1 MHAFFRAISCV
12 LLHVFLHAC
21 NFACN
26 FLKEYVGSTVRP
38 RLVNR
43 SGSKIYRTNRNRTKR
58 GFLPNISAQIK
69 LKNRTKNQN
78 RTKQD
83 SY

>member
-1 MHAFFRAISCV
+1 MRDKLHDTCV
-12 LLHVFLHAC
+12 FD
-21 NFACN
+21 
-26 FLKEYVGSTVRP
+26 STVRP